1 MEKSCKM
8 LPVPC
13 ASRWRASPIACASNK
28 CYFLLLC
35 PLHPLKQTTEL
46 LLQKPLSMNANFIRP
61 WKELN
66 EAGSAAIKFHVSVFQ
81 KTKALS
87 WFYSSFGQSVLLCA
101 NNLSVPP
108 TALLAAALGPCKA
121 IKAEEK
127 KVTAKIKG
135 F

>member
-1 MEKSCKM
+1 MPHVGEPHP
-8 LPVPC
+8 LPVHE
-13 ASRWRASPIACASNK
+13 INVI
-28 CYFLLLC
+28 FFLLC
-35 PLHPLKQTTEL
+35 PLLPLKQTTEL

-108 TALLAAALGPCKA
+108 TALLAAALGPCNA

-127 KVTAKIKG
+127 KLQPK
-135 F
+135 